1 MKKQK
6 FQQKFNGKP
15 NQRQGKGR
23 KPMAG
28 NKNNHRN
35 QNIELNK
42 LILHRFDIII
52 ESSVLVAHIRN
63 RKQQRETRENRQ
75 SKYLFNRD
83 LYYFHFYCFVD
94 FKTENRR
101 TFNS

>member
-1 MKKQK
+1 
-6 FQQKFNGKP
+6 
-15 NQRQGKGR
+15 
-23 KPMAG
+23 MAG

-63 RKQQRETRENRQ
+63 RKQQRETREP
-75 SKYLFNRD
+75 
-83 LYYFHFYCFVD
+83 V
-94 FKTENRR
+94 TR
-101 TFNS
+101 TRKSVYDIVPIFTL